1 MFPRPRYHNP
11 GWWSREDL
19 CGLERAARALA
30 RLIDSER
37 RRGKRQDTRWQRP
50 RPWRSRWSPEPRRFN
65 SPPQDQPRRGLA
77 PGRWLPGRNRGLSW
91 RMDLQRHPPREVP
104 PGGLSRALPRRGPPV
119 AATRVPR
126 WPGQGETCERQPRGV
141 KPRGTLRG
149 GPERSAEDPQ
159 RKPQGRLCG
168 GPARSA
174 KDPQLPHKNAKHV
187 KAQSGRMGKQ
197 EAAERPT
204 IIIVDEGG
212 AERNWGPLSKANAW
226 RAGSYLE
233 DMNGQVLVFLE
244 KDGTRMEVQAEKRI
258 HGERSGSGSKKRA
271 NSPSRSSEVR
281 ATTTPVRR
289 MWTTCMRTP
298 LRRGGPNN
306 WTR

>member
-1 MFPRPRYHNP
+1 MFPRPRYHKQ

-19 CGLERAARALA
+19 CGLEMAARALA

-37 RRGKRQDTRWQRP
+37 RRGKWQDTRRQRP
-50 RPWRSRWSPEPRRFN
+50 RPWRSGWPLEPRRFN

-149 GPERSAEDPQ
+149 GP
-159 RKPQGRLCG
+159 
-168 GPARSA
+168 ARSA
-174 KDPQLPHKNAKHV
+174 KDPQLPHKKNAPC
-187 KAQSGRMGKQ
+187 KAKSGRRGNKTPWKGQPSSPLMKAGLRGFGGRSQ
-197 EAAERPT
+197 RPMRGEPAPT
-204 IIIVDEGG
+204 
-212 AERNWGPLSKANAW
+212 SK
-226 RAGSYLE
+226 
-233 DMNGQVLVFLE
+233 
-244 KDGTRMEVQAEKRI
+244 T
-258 HGERSGSGSKKRA
+258 
-271 NSPSRSSEVR
+271 
-281 ATTTPVRR
+281 
-289 MWTTCMRTP
+289 
-298 LRRGGPNN
+298 
-306 WTR
+306 